1 MEVFLWQV
9 GKLYD
14 GLCDSESATRLP
26 SMLSVCVLDVI
37 LAKAHLTLDSL
48 FGNTDEDPDLTQIV
62 QTARDLVPTVLG
74 LIPVYQKF
82 AR

>member
-1 MEVFLWQV
+1 M
-9 GKLYD
+9 
-14 GLCDSESATRLP
+14 
-26 SMLSVCVLDVI
+26 CVLDVI